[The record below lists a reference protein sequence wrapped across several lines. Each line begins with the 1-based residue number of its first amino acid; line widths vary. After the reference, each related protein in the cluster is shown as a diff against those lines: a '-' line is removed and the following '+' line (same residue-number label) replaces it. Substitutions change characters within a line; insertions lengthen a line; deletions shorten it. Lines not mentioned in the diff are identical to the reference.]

1 MNFRYNIK
9 RVTFFPKGGKM
20 TDFQGQIEEGRG
32 KLKELLLKI
41 PGFKGYI
48 ALEDRRTADKMV
60 RDVAADRYQ
69 EQLDRLTGIMTEFV
83 DRGDLV
89 YLDKLEGVA
98 VKIRTFID
106 KIRHAVYGYSG
117 FFDAIKVDEA
127 KLEKLYGYDQ
137 SLLDGIDSIS
147 ETLNS
152 LASAVESDQ
161 IKSLIASLT
170 QQAADMVTKADQR
183 VEEITREEDL
193 PDAQ

>member
-1 MNFRYNIK
+1 
-9 RVTFFPKGGKM
+9 M

-48 ALEDRRTADKMV
+48 EMEDRRTADKMV
-60 RDVAADRYQ
+60 RDAVADRYQ
-69 EQLDRLTGIMTEFV
+69 EQLDRLTGIMSEFV
-83 DRGDLV
+83 DRGDIEF
-89 YLDKLEGVA
+89 LDKLEGVA

-117 FFDAIKVDEA
+117 FFDAIKVDEL
-127 KLEKLYGYDQ
+127 KLDKLYNYDQ
-137 SLLDGIDSIS
+137 ALLDGIEGIS
-147 ETLNS
+147 ETLDS
-152 LASAVESDQ
+152 LAAAVESDQ
-161 IKSLIASLT
+161 IKTLIASLT

-193 PDAQ
+193 PSPQ

>member
-1 MNFRYNIK
+1 
-9 RVTFFPKGGKM
+9 M

-48 ALEDRRTADKMV
+48 EMEDRRTADKMV
-60 RDVAADRYQ
+60 RDVVADRFQ

-89 YLDKLEGVA
+89 YMDKLEGAA

-117 FFDAIKVDEA
+117 FFDAIKVDET

-137 SLLDGIDSIS
+137 ALLDGIDGIS
-147 ETLNS
+147 ETLNN

-161 IKSLIASLT
+161 IKTLIASLT

-193 PDAQ
+193 PSAQ

>member
-1 MNFRYNIK
+1 
-9 RVTFFPKGGKM
+9 M

-48 ALEDRRTADKMV
+48 EMEDRRTADKMV
-60 RDVAADRYQ
+60 RDAVADRYQ
-69 EQLDRLTGIMTEFV
+69 EQLDRLTGIMSEFV
-83 DRGDLV
+83 DRGDIEFM
-89 YLDKLEGVA
+89 DKLEGVA

-117 FFDAIKVDEA
+117 FFDAIKIDEL
-127 KLEKLYGYDQ
+127 KLDKLYNYDQ
-137 SLLDGIDSIS
+137 DLLDGIEGIS
-147 ETLNS
+147 ETLAG

-161 IKSLIASLT
+161 IKTLIAGLT
-170 QQAADMVTKADQR
+170 QQAADMVIKADQR

-193 PDAQ
+193 PSPQ

>member
-1 MNFRYNIK
+1 
-9 RVTFFPKGGKM
+9 M

-48 ALEDRRTADKMV
+48 EMEDRRTADKMV
-60 RDVAADRYQ
+60 RDAVADRYQ
-69 EQLDRLTGIMTEFV
+69 EQLDRLTGIMSEYV
-83 DRGDLV
+83 DRGDIEFM
-89 YLDKLEGVA
+89 DKLEGAA

-117 FFDAIKVDEA
+117 FFDAIKVDEL
-127 KLEKLYGYDQ
+127 KLDKLYNYDQ
-137 SLLDGIDSIS
+137 SLLDGIEGIS
-147 ETLNS
+147 ETLSS
-152 LASAVESDQ
+152 LASAVETDQ
-161 IKSLIASLT
+161 IKPLIASLT

-193 PDAQ
+193 PGPQ